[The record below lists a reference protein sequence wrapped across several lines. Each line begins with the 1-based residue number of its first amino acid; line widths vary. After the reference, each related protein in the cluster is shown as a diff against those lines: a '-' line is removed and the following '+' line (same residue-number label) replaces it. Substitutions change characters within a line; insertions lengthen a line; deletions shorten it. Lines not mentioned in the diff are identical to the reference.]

1 MEVNN
6 LSKKNKGKTK
16 LFEDKEGIEAV
27 QNQLLESYQNG
38 VVEDRLH
45 NNKSI
50 HTYNNQ
56 SK

>member
-1 MEVNN
+1 MEVDD
-6 LSKKNKGKTK
+6 LSNKNKKKTR

-50 HTYNNQ
+50 YTYNNQ